1 MHKDCEQD
9 DNQHG
14 DAQQL
19 LMSAKVVQLK
29 RSRKQRN
36 ATSSIDR
43 QGNEVYRVREHLT
56 EAEIE
61 KLLAAL
67 SADMAIC
74 IGPYG
79 VANPTTTCLFDA

>member
-1 MHKDCEQD
+1 
-9 DNQHG
+9 
-14 DAQQL
+14 
-19 LMSAKVVQLK
+19 MSAKVVPLRQG
-29 RSRKQRN
+29 RKQRN
-36 ATSSIDR
+36 ATSSKGR

-74 IGPYG
+74 TGPYG
-79 VANPTTTCLFDA
+79 VANPTTTCRLNA